1 MAPVPLYT
9 TRFIL
14 AKNSFGQVN
23 TCPIG
28 YTAVLRHIDVYAG
41 ALGETDFQFYIT
53 TVQIMNNI
61 FIPLVGP
68 NPLTWDGYAVVQQG
82 EEFGF
87 ESQNFGVDCQAT
99 GYLFEGVSPILS

>member
-1 MAPVPLYT
+1 MALPELYT

-28 YTAVLRHIDVYAG
+28 FTVVLRHIDVYAG
-41 ALGETDFQFYIT
+41 ADGETDFAFYIT
-53 TVQIMNNI
+53 TVTLMQRS
-61 FIPLVGP
+61 FLPLVGP
-68 NPLTWDGYAVVQQG
+68 NPQTWDGYAVVQEG

-87 ESQNFGVDCQAT
+87 ETSNFGVDCQAT
-99 GYLFEGVSPILS
+99 GYLFQGVSPILS